1 MSLSRRNLVKMP
13 LALAGA
19 SALGL
24 GVASE
29 TRAQGVPSGAEE
41 RIELWP
47 HPPAGAL
54 HPDMTQVIEQT
65 STSPYWSSRRT
76 NRILKPY
83 LIARPAP
90 QPNGSAMMI
99 IPGGSFQFAYYD
111 HEVHNIADVL
121 NRAGISCFILIYR
134 MAQDGWTNPAAV
146 GPADAQRAMR
156 VIRANAQRFNLDP
169 ARVGILGFSAGGFLT
184 TTMATRHETPFYTPV
199 DATDQFSAKPLL
211 TAPIYPVQSVD
222 PAYAF
227 GGVAPALFGGTPTAA
242 QIREWSPDLNVTP
255 AAVPTFLVH
264 AEDDGTVPVA
274 NSVRLRDAMVA
285 AKITV
290 ETHLFAHGGHGFG
303 SGARPGSPDGL
314 WLPLFL
320 NFARE
325 EKLFA

>member
-13 LALAGA
+13 LVLAGA
-19 SALGL
+19 SAIGL
-24 GVASE
+24 TAASE
-29 TRAQGVPSGAEE
+29 TRAQARPTGADET
-41 RIELWP
+41 IELWP

-65 STSPYWSSRRT
+65 STSPGYSSRRT
-76 NRILKPY
+76 NGILKPY
-83 LIARPAP
+83 LIARPAA

-99 IPGGSFQFAYYD
+99 IPGGSFQWAYYD
-111 HEVHNIADVL
+111 HEGHHIADVL

-134 MAQDGWTNPAAV
+134 MAQDGWSDPVRV

-156 VIRANAQRFNLDP
+156 VIRANAQRFHLDP

-184 TTMATRHETPFYTPV
+184 TTMATRHSTPFYDPV
-199 DATDQFSAKPLL
+199 DAMDQLSATPLL

-222 PAYAF
+222 PAYAY
-227 GGVAPALFGGTPTAA
+227 GGVAPSLFGGTPTSA

-255 AAVPTFLVH
+255 AAAPTFLVH
-264 AEDDGTVPVA
+264 AEDDGAVPVA

-285 AKITV
+285 AKVTV